1 MDFTTHRLIDNNLRM
16 VFFLNLGYHDNH
28 GTSRYAM
35 PFRVRRSF
43 CHTELSVE
51 LGSNAQLSRF
61 TCTGSMPS
69 QLNNPESLNTLH
81 DYRMA
86 QSGLVQFAGLLK
98 CVSIK
103 SYPVERPKR
112 LTPKNTERIKQIA
125 PAAMTTPKTSLMD
138 ETMTPITVVL
148 SAALNER

>member
-1 MDFTTHRLIDNNLRM
+1 MLCNSAFVAVSAT
-16 VFFLNLGYHDNH
+16 G
-28 GTSRYAM
+28 
-35 PFRVRRSF
+35 
-43 CHTELSVE
+43 LSVD
-51 LGSNAQLSRF
+51 LRSNPQLIRF

-81 DYRMA
+81 DYSMA
-86 QSGLVQFAGLLK
+86 QSGLFNLRV
-98 CVSIK
+98 
-103 SYPVERPKR
+103 
-112 LTPKNTERIKQIA
+112 PKNTESIKQIA